1 MYSIIKDDKEINIYD
16 MSKVEMSNDNILFK
30 SINPKELIVFLK
42 KNYSYEFIPNQ
53 KNKTFMSQEL
63 YKSYLNELS
72 TFDGA
77 EIEILESKLNELK
90 NNNSSSIYYYLANF
104 YQVKI
109 YFENNEE
116 LKALDLMQKLNLDL
130 ESENSQKH
138 FLRDLSRIRLASIF
152 IDFERFEEAREVLDR
167 SFSSYEA
174 LKLERLGDLEKS
186 TSNSKK
192 AQNYY
197 EMAIEASTN
206 QTQTNLINFKLS
218 SLADS
223 NEN

>member
-1 MYSIIKDDKEINIYD
+1 M
-16 MSKVEMSNDNILFK
+16 DNLNLEKLFDY
-30 SINPKELIVFLK
+30 LK
-42 KNYSYEFIPNQ
+42 KNYLVLSLGVLLIVSLSTFYFLYSANQ

-174 LKLERLGDLEKS
+174 LKFEKLGDLEKS

>member
-1 MYSIIKDDKEINIYD
+1 M
-16 MSKVEMSNDNILFK
+16 DNLNLEK
-30 SINPKELIVFLK
+30 LIEYLK
-42 KNYSYEFIPNQ
+42 KNYLVLSLVVLLVVSLSTYYFLYSANQ
-53 KNKTFMSQEL
+53 KNKTYMSQEL

-72 TFDGA
+72 TFDGT
-77 EIEILESKLNELK
+77 EIEILESKLNDLK

-174 LKLERLGDLEKS
+174 LKFEKLGDLEKS

-197 EMAIEASTN
+197 EMAIEASNN
-206 QTQTNLINFKLS
+206 QTQINLINFKLS
-218 SLADS
+218 SLANS

>member
-1 MYSIIKDDKEINIYD
+1 M
-16 MSKVEMSNDNILFK
+16 DNLNLEK
-30 SINPKELIVFLK
+30 LIEYLK
-42 KNYSYEFIPNQ
+42 KNYLVLSLGILLVVSLSTYYFLYSANQ
-53 KNKTFMSQEL
+53 KNKTYMSQEL

-90 NNNSSSIYYYLANF
+90 NNNPSSIYYYLANF

-174 LKLERLGDLEKS
+174 LKFEKLGDLEKS

-206 QTQTNLINFKLS
+206 QTQINLINFKLS
-218 SLADS
+218 SLANS

>member
-1 MYSIIKDDKEINIYD
+1 M
-16 MSKVEMSNDNILFK
+16 DNLNLEKLF
-30 SINPKELIVFLK
+30 NYLK
-42 KNYSYEFIPNQ
+42 KNYLVLSLGVLLIVSLSTFYFLYSANQ

-174 LKLERLGDLEKS
+174 LKFEKLGDLEKS

-197 EMAIEASTN
+197 EMAIEASNN
-206 QTQTNLINFKLS
+206 QTQINLINFKLS
-218 SLADS
+218 SLANS

>member
-1 MYSIIKDDKEINIYD
+1 M
-16 MSKVEMSNDNILFK
+16 DNLNLEKLFDY
-30 SINPKELIVFLK
+30 LK
-42 KNYSYEFIPNQ
+42 KNYLVLSLGILLVVSLSTYYFLYSANQ
-53 KNKTFMSQEL
+53 KNKTYMSQEL

-197 EMAIEASTN
+197 VMAIEASTN
-206 QTQTNLINFKLS
+206 QTQINLINFKLS
-218 SLADS
+218 SLANS

>member
-1 MYSIIKDDKEINIYD
+1 M
-16 MSKVEMSNDNILFK
+16 DNLNLEK
-30 SINPKELIVFLK
+30 LIEYLK
-42 KNYSYEFIPNQ
+42 KNYLVLSLVVLLVVSLSTYYFLYSANQ
-53 KNKTFMSQEL
+53 KNKTYMSQEL

-174 LKLERLGDLEKS
+174 LKFEKLGDLEKS
-186 TSNSKK
+186 NSNLKK

>member
-1 MYSIIKDDKEINIYD
+1 M
-16 MSKVEMSNDNILFK
+16 DNLNLEKLF
-30 SINPKELIVFLK
+30 NYFK
-42 KNYSYEFIPNQ
+42 KNYLVLSLGVLLIVSLSTFYFLYSANQ

-174 LKLERLGDLEKS
+174 LKFEKLGDLEKS

-206 QTQTNLINFKLS
+206 QTQINLINFKLS

>member
-1 MYSIIKDDKEINIYD
+1 M
-16 MSKVEMSNDNILFK
+16 DNLNLEKLF
-30 SINPKELIVFLK
+30 NYLK
-42 KNYSYEFIPNQ
+42 KNYLVLSLGVLLIVSLSTFYFLYSANQ
-53 KNKTFMSQEL
+53 KNKTYMSQEL

-72 TFDGA
+72 TFDGT

-174 LKLERLGDLEKS
+174 LKFEKLGDLEKS

-206 QTQTNLINFKLS
+206 QTQINLINFKLS
-218 SLADS
+218 SLANS
-223 NEN
+223 NDN

>member
-1 MYSIIKDDKEINIYD
+1 M
-16 MSKVEMSNDNILFK
+16 DNLNLEK
-30 SINPKELIVFLK
+30 LIEYLK
-42 KNYSYEFIPNQ
+42 KNYLVLSLGILLVVSLSTYYFLYSANQ
-53 KNKTFMSQEL
+53 KNKTYMSQEL

-90 NNNSSSIYYYLANF
+90 NNNPSSIYYYLANF

-174 LKLERLGDLEKS
+174 LKFERLGDLEKS

-206 QTQTNLINFKLS
+206 QTQINLINFKLS

>member
-1 MYSIIKDDKEINIYD
+1 M
-16 MSKVEMSNDNILFK
+16 DNLNLEK
-30 SINPKELIVFLK
+30 LIEYLK
-42 KNYSYEFIPNQ
+42 KNYLVLSLLVLLVVSLSTYYFLYSANQ
-53 KNKTFMSQEL
+53 KNKTYMSQEL

-72 TFDGA
+72 TFDGT
-77 EIEILESKLNELK
+77 EIEILESKLNDLK

-174 LKLERLGDLEKS
+174 LKFEKLGDLEKS

-206 QTQTNLINFKLS
+206 QTQINLINFKLS
-218 SLADS
+218 SLANS

>member
-1 MYSIIKDDKEINIYD
+1 M
-16 MSKVEMSNDNILFK
+16 DNLNLEKLF
-30 SINPKELIVFLK
+30 NYLK
-42 KNYSYEFIPNQ
+42 KNYLVLSLLVLLVVSLSTYYFLYSANQ
-53 KNKTFMSQEL
+53 KNKTYMSQEL

-72 TFDGA
+72 TFDGT
-77 EIEILESKLNELK
+77 EIEILESKLNDLK

-152 IDFERFEEAREVLDR
+152 IDFDRFEEAREVLDR

-174 LKLERLGDLEKS
+174 LKFEKLGDLEKS

-206 QTQTNLINFKLS
+206 QTQINLINFKLS
-218 SLADS
+218 SLANS

>member
-1 MYSIIKDDKEINIYD
+1 M
-16 MSKVEMSNDNILFK
+16 DNLNLEK
-30 SINPKELIVFLK
+30 LIEYLK
-42 KNYSYEFIPNQ
+42 KNYLVLFLGILLVVSLSTYYFLYSANQ
-53 KNKTFMSQEL
+53 KNKTYMSQEL

-72 TFDGA
+72 TFDGT
-77 EIEILESKLNELK
+77 EIEILESKLNDLK

-174 LKLERLGDLEKS
+174 LKFEKLGDLEKS

>member
-1 MYSIIKDDKEINIYD
+1 M
-16 MSKVEMSNDNILFK
+16 DNLNLEK
-30 SINPKELIVFLK
+30 LIEYLK
-42 KNYSYEFIPNQ
+42 KNYLVLSLGILLVVSLSTYYFLYSANQ

-90 NNNSSSIYYYLANF
+90 NNNPSSIYYYLANF

-152 IDFERFEEAREVLDR
+152 IDFERFEEAREVLER

-174 LKLERLGDLEKS
+174 LKFEKLGDLEKS

>member
-1 MYSIIKDDKEINIYD
+1 M
-16 MSKVEMSNDNILFK
+16 DNLNLEK
-30 SINPKELIVFLK
+30 LIEYLK
-42 KNYSYEFIPNQ
+42 KNYLVLSLVVLLVVSLSTYYFLYSANQ
-53 KNKTFMSQEL
+53 KNKTYMSQEL

-174 LKLERLGDLEKS
+174 LKFEKLGDLEKS

-206 QTQTNLINFKLS
+206 QTQINLINFKLS
-218 SLADS
+218 SLANS

>member
-1 MYSIIKDDKEINIYD
+1 M
-16 MSKVEMSNDNILFK
+16 DNLNLEK
-30 SINPKELIVFLK
+30 LIEYLK
-42 KNYSYEFIPNQ
+42 KNYLVLSLGILLVVSLSTYYFLYSANQ
-53 KNKTFMSQEL
+53 KNKTYMSQEL

-72 TFDGA
+72 TFDGT

-174 LKLERLGDLEKS
+174 LKFEKLGDLEKS

-206 QTQTNLINFKLS
+206 QTQINLINFKLS
-218 SLADS
+218 SLANS

>member
-1 MYSIIKDDKEINIYD
+1 M
-16 MSKVEMSNDNILFK
+16 DNLNLEKLF
-30 SINPKELIVFLK
+30 NYFK
-42 KNYSYEFIPNQ
+42 KNYLVLSLGVLLIVSLSTFYFLYSANQ
-53 KNKTFMSQEL
+53 KNKTYMSQEL

-72 TFDGA
+72 TFDGT
-77 EIEILESKLNELK
+77 EKEILESKLNDLK

-167 SFSSYEA
+167 NFSSYEA
-174 LKLERLGDLEKS
+174 LTFEKLGDLEKS

-206 QTQTNLINFKLS
+206 QTQINLINFKLS

>member
-1 MYSIIKDDKEINIYD
+1 M
-16 MSKVEMSNDNILFK
+16 DNLNLEK
-30 SINPKELIVFLK
+30 LIEYLK
-42 KNYSYEFIPNQ
+42 KNYLVLSLGILLVVSLSTYYFLYSANQ
-53 KNKTFMSQEL
+53 KNKTYMSQEL

-72 TFDGA
+72 TFDGT

-152 IDFERFEEAREVLDR
+152 IDFDRFEEAREVLDR

-174 LKLERLGDLEKS
+174 LKFEKLGDLEKS

-206 QTQTNLINFKLS
+206 QTQINLINFKLS
-218 SLADS
+218 SLANS

>member
-1 MYSIIKDDKEINIYD
+1 M
-16 MSKVEMSNDNILFK
+16 DNLNLEK
-30 SINPKELIVFLK
+30 LIEYLK
-42 KNYSYEFIPNQ
+42 KNYLVLSLVVLLVVSLSTYYFLYSANQ
-53 KNKTFMSQEL
+53 KNKTYMSQEL

-72 TFDGA
+72 TFDGT

-152 IDFERFEEAREVLDR
+152 IDFKRFEEAREVLDR

-174 LKLERLGDLEKS
+174 LKFEKLGDLEKS

-197 EMAIEASTN
+197 EMAKEASTN
-206 QTQTNLINFKLS
+206 QTQINLINFKLS
-218 SLADS
+218 SLANS

>member
-1 MYSIIKDDKEINIYD
+1 M
-16 MSKVEMSNDNILFK
+16 DNLNLEK
-30 SINPKELIVFLK
+30 LIEYLK
-42 KNYSYEFIPNQ
+42 KNYLVLSLVVLLVVSLSTYYFLYSANQ
-53 KNKTFMSQEL
+53 KNKTYMSQEL
-63 YKSYLNELS
+63 YKIYLNELS
-72 TFDGA
+72 TFDGT
-77 EIEILESKLNELK
+77 EIEILESKLNDLK

-174 LKLERLGDLEKS
+174 LKFEKLGDLEKS

-206 QTQTNLINFKLS
+206 QTQINLINFKLS
-218 SLADS
+218 SLANS

>member
-1 MYSIIKDDKEINIYD
+1 M
-16 MSKVEMSNDNILFK
+16 DNLNLEK
-30 SINPKELIVFLK
+30 LIEYLK
-42 KNYSYEFIPNQ
+42 KNYLVLSLGILLVVSLSTYYFLYSANQ
-53 KNKTFMSQEL
+53 KNKTYMSQEL

-72 TFDGA
+72 TFDGT

-152 IDFERFEEAREVLDR
+152 IDFDRFEEAREVLDR

-174 LKLERLGDLEKS
+174 LKFEKLGDLEKS

-197 EMAIEASTN
+197 EMAIEASNN
-206 QTQTNLINFKLS
+206 QTQINLINFKLS
-218 SLADS
+218 SLANS

>member
-1 MYSIIKDDKEINIYD
+1 M
-16 MSKVEMSNDNILFK
+16 DNLNLEKLFDY
-30 SINPKELIVFLK
+30 LK
-42 KNYSYEFIPNQ
+42 KNYLALSLGVLLIVSLSTFYFLYSANQ

-174 LKLERLGDLEKS
+174 LKFEKLGDLEKS

-206 QTQTNLINFKLS
+206 QTQINLINFKLS

>member
-1 MYSIIKDDKEINIYD
+1 M
-16 MSKVEMSNDNILFK
+16 DNLNLEK
-30 SINPKELIVFLK
+30 LIEYLK
-42 KNYSYEFIPNQ
+42 KNYLVLSLGVLLIVSLSTFYFLYSANQ

-174 LKLERLGDLEKS
+174 LKFEKLGDLEKS

-206 QTQTNLINFKLS
+206 QTQINLINFKLS

>member
-1 MYSIIKDDKEINIYD
+1 M
-16 MSKVEMSNDNILFK
+16 DNLNLEKLF
-30 SINPKELIVFLK
+30 NYLK
-42 KNYSYEFIPNQ
+42 KNYLVLSLGVLLIVSLSTFYFLYSANQ

-77 EIEILESKLNELK
+77 EIEILETNLNEPK

-174 LKLERLGDLEKS
+174 LKFEKLGDLEKS

-197 EMAIEASTN
+197 EMALEASTN
-206 QTQTNLINFKLS
+206 QTQINLINFKLS
-218 SLADS
+218 SLANS

>member
-1 MYSIIKDDKEINIYD
+1 MDNLNLEKLINY
-16 MSKVEMSNDNILFK
+16 
-30 SINPKELIVFLK
+30 LK
-42 KNYSYEFIPNQ
+42 KNYLVLSLGVLLIVSLSTFYFLYSANQ

-72 TFDGA
+72 TFDGT

-174 LKLERLGDLEKS
+174 LKFEKLGDLEKS

-206 QTQTNLINFKLS
+206 QTQINLINFKLS
-218 SLADS
+218 SLANS
-223 NEN
+223 NDN

>member
-1 MYSIIKDDKEINIYD
+1 M
-16 MSKVEMSNDNILFK
+16 DNLNLEK
-30 SINPKELIVFLK
+30 LIEYLK
-42 KNYSYEFIPNQ
+42 KNYLVLSLVVLLVVSLSTYYFLYSANQ
-53 KNKTFMSQEL
+53 KNKTYMSQEL

-72 TFDGA
+72 TFDGT

-174 LKLERLGDLEKS
+174 LKFERLGDLEKS

-206 QTQTNLINFKLS
+206 QTQINLINFKLS

>member
-1 MYSIIKDDKEINIYD
+1 M
-16 MSKVEMSNDNILFK
+16 DNLNLEK
-30 SINPKELIVFLK
+30 LNEYLK
-42 KNYSYEFIPNQ
+42 KNYLVLSLGVLLIVSLSTFYFLYSANQ

-174 LKLERLGDLEKS
+174 LKFEKLGDLEKS

-206 QTQTNLINFKLS
+206 QTQINLINFKLS
-218 SLADS
+218 SLANS

>member
-1 MYSIIKDDKEINIYD
+1 M
-16 MSKVEMSNDNILFK
+16 DNLNLEK
-30 SINPKELIVFLK
+30 LIEYLK
-42 KNYSYEFIPNQ
+42 KNYLVLSLVVLLVVSLSTYYFLYSANQ
-53 KNKTFMSQEL
+53 KNKTYMSQEL

-72 TFDGA
+72 TFDGT
-77 EIEILESKLNELK
+77 EIEILESKLNDLK

-152 IDFERFEEAREVLDR
+152 IDFDRFEEAREVLDR

-174 LKLERLGDLEKS
+174 LKFEKLGDLEKS

-206 QTQTNLINFKLS
+206 QTQINLINFKLS
-218 SLADS
+218 SLANS

>member
-1 MYSIIKDDKEINIYD
+1 M
-16 MSKVEMSNDNILFK
+16 DNLNLEK
-30 SINPKELIVFLK
+30 LIEYLK
-42 KNYSYEFIPNQ
+42 KNYLVLSLGVLLVVSLSTYYFLYSANQ
-53 KNKTFMSQEL
+53 KNKTYMSQEL

-72 TFDGA
+72 TFDGT

-174 LKLERLGDLEKS
+174 LKFEKLGDLEKS

-206 QTQTNLINFKLS
+206 QTQINLINFKLS
-218 SLADS
+218 SLANS

>member
-1 MYSIIKDDKEINIYD
+1 M
-16 MSKVEMSNDNILFK
+16 DNLNLEK
-30 SINPKELIVFLK
+30 LIEYLK
-42 KNYSYEFIPNQ
+42 KNYLVLSLGILLVVSLSTYYFLYSANQ
-53 KNKTFMSQEL
+53 KNKTYMSQEL

-72 TFDGA
+72 TFDGT

-152 IDFERFEEAREVLDR
+152 IDFERFEDAREVLDR

-174 LKLERLGDLEKS
+174 LKFEKLGDLEKS

-206 QTQTNLINFKLS
+206 QTQINLINFKLS
-218 SLADS
+218 SLANS

>member
-1 MYSIIKDDKEINIYD
+1 M
-16 MSKVEMSNDNILFK
+16 DNLNLEK
-30 SINPKELIVFLK
+30 LIEYLK
-42 KNYSYEFIPNQ
+42 KNYLVLTLGILLVVSLSTYYFLYSANQ
-53 KNKTFMSQEL
+53 KNKTYMSQEL

-72 TFDGA
+72 TFDGT

-152 IDFERFEEAREVLDR
+152 IDFKRFEEAREVLDR

-174 LKLERLGDLEKS
+174 LKFEKLGDLEKS

-206 QTQTNLINFKLS
+206 QTQINLINFKLS
-218 SLADS
+218 SLANS

>member
-1 MYSIIKDDKEINIYD
+1 M
-16 MSKVEMSNDNILFK
+16 DNLNLEK
-30 SINPKELIVFLK
+30 LIEYLK
-42 KNYSYEFIPNQ
+42 KNYLVLSLGVLLVVSLSTYYFLYSANQ
-53 KNKTFMSQEL
+53 KNKTYMSQEL

-72 TFDGA
+72 TFDGT
-77 EIEILESKLNELK
+77 EIEILESKLNDLK

-174 LKLERLGDLEKS
+174 LKFEKLGDLEKS
-186 TSNSKK
+186 ASNSKK

-197 EMAIEASTN
+197 EMAIEASNN
-206 QTQTNLINFKLS
+206 QTQINLINFKLS
-218 SLADS
+218 SLANS

>member
-1 MYSIIKDDKEINIYD
+1 M
-16 MSKVEMSNDNILFK
+16 DNLNLEKLF
-30 SINPKELIVFLK
+30 NYLK
-42 KNYSYEFIPNQ
+42 KNYLVLSLGVLLIVSLSTFYFLYSANQ

-174 LKLERLGDLEKS
+174 LKFERLGDLEKS

-206 QTQTNLINFKLS
+206 QTQINLINFKLS

>member
-1 MYSIIKDDKEINIYD
+1 M
-16 MSKVEMSNDNILFK
+16 DNLNLEK
-30 SINPKELIVFLK
+30 LIEYLK
-42 KNYSYEFIPNQ
+42 KNYLVLSLVVLLVVSLSTYYFLYSANQ
-53 KNKTFMSQEL
+53 KNKTYMSQEL

-72 TFDGA
+72 TFDGT

-174 LKLERLGDLEKS
+174 LKFEKLGDLEKS

-206 QTQTNLINFKLS
+206 QTQINLINFKLS
-218 SLADS
+218 SLANS

>member
-1 MYSIIKDDKEINIYD
+1 M
-16 MSKVEMSNDNILFK
+16 DNLNLEK
-30 SINPKELIVFLK
+30 LIEYLK
-42 KNYSYEFIPNQ
+42 KNYLVLSLGVLLVVSLSTYYFLYSANQ
-53 KNKTFMSQEL
+53 KNKTYMSQEL

-72 TFDGA
+72 TFDGT

-174 LKLERLGDLEKS
+174 LKFEKLGDLEKS

-206 QTQTNLINFKLS
+206 QTQINLINFKLS

>member
-1 MYSIIKDDKEINIYD
+1 M
-16 MSKVEMSNDNILFK
+16 DNLNLEK
-30 SINPKELIVFLK
+30 LIEYLK
-42 KNYSYEFIPNQ
+42 KNYLVLSLVVLLVVSLSTYYFLYSANQ
-53 KNKTFMSQEL
+53 KNKTYMSQEL
-63 YKSYLNELS
+63 YKRYLHELS
-72 TFDGA
+72 TFDGT
-77 EIEILESKLNELK
+77 EIEILESKLNDLK

-174 LKLERLGDLEKS
+174 LKFEKLGDLEKS

-206 QTQTNLINFKLS
+206 QTQINLINFKLS
-218 SLADS
+218 SLANS

>member
-1 MYSIIKDDKEINIYD
+1 
-16 MSKVEMSNDNILFK
+16 
-30 SINPKELIVFLK
+30 
-42 KNYSYEFIPNQ
+42 
-53 KNKTFMSQEL
+53 MSQEL

-72 TFDGA
+72 TFDGT
-77 EIEILESKLNELK
+77 EIEILESKLNDLK

-167 SFSSYEA
+167 NFSSYEA
-174 LKLERLGDLEKS
+174 LKFEKLGDLEKS

-197 EMAIEASTN
+197 EMAIEASNN
-206 QTQTNLINFKLS
+206 QTQINLINFKLS
-218 SLADS
+218 SLANS

>member
-1 MYSIIKDDKEINIYD
+1 M
-16 MSKVEMSNDNILFK
+16 DNLNLEKLFDY
-30 SINPKELIVFLK
+30 LK
-42 KNYSYEFIPNQ
+42 KNYLVLSLGVLLIASLSTFYFLYSANQ

-174 LKLERLGDLEKS
+174 LKFEKLGDLEKS
-186 TSNSKK
+186 NSNLKK

>member
-1 MYSIIKDDKEINIYD
+1 M
-16 MSKVEMSNDNILFK
+16 DNLNLEK
-30 SINPKELIVFLK
+30 LIEYLK
-42 KNYSYEFIPNQ
+42 KNYLVLSLGILLVVSLSTYYFLYSANQ
-53 KNKTFMSQEL
+53 KNKTYMSQEL
-63 YKSYLNELS
+63 YTSYLNELS
-72 TFDGA
+72 TFDGT

-174 LKLERLGDLEKS
+174 LKFEKLGDLEKS

-206 QTQTNLINFKLS
+206 QTQINLINFKLS
-218 SLADS
+218 SLANS

>member
-1 MYSIIKDDKEINIYD
+1 M
-16 MSKVEMSNDNILFK
+16 DNLNLEK
-30 SINPKELIVFLK
+30 LIEYLK
-42 KNYSYEFIPNQ
+42 KNYLVLSLGVLLVVSLSTYYFLYSANQ
-53 KNKTFMSQEL
+53 KNKTYMSQEL
-63 YKSYLNELS
+63 YTSYLNELS
-72 TFDGA
+72 TFDGT
-77 EIEILESKLNELK
+77 EIEILESKLNDLK

-174 LKLERLGDLEKS
+174 LKFEKLGDLEKS

-206 QTQTNLINFKLS
+206 QTQINLINFKLS
-218 SLADS
+218 SLANS